1 MSIRPTIL
9 KHLGAQQP
17 DRPGIKCGP
26 HSVERLGIDREYNDS
41 PAQ

>member
-9 KHLGAQQP
+9 KHRARNSLPSWDKG
-17 DRPGIKCGP
+17 GP
-26 HSVERLGIDREYNDS
+26 HSVERRRIDREYNDS